1 MNLCR
6 SIKHTMSDPYR
17 SNLFH
22 AYLGRWK
29 SDQAVFVQVRTFFIL
44 DLFNAIINICFI
56 FLILGPEPQT

>member
-29 SDQAVFVQVRTFFIL
+29 SDQAVFVQERTF
-44 DLFNAIINICFI
+44 LFWTYLMQLLTFFLF
-56 FLILGPEPQT
+56 FLILCPEPPT

>member
-6 SIKHTMSDPYR
+6 SIKHTMNDPYR

-29 SDQAVFVQVRTFFIL
+29 SDQAVFVQVRTFYFGLI
-44 DLFNAIINICFI
+44 DAIINIFI
-56 FLILGPEPQT
+56 F